1 MIIVYQE
8 IKPKPENTNENVIS
22 YFKEVLGDTRAFD
35 GNIEVKLYT
44 DQEDGQTL
52 RLISKWES
60 REHYAKYREFRAS
73 LGGQLGK
80 IAEVTVMTYN
90 ELNEEV

>member
-8 IKPKPENTNENVIS
+8 IKPKNNNEEVIN
-22 YFKEVLGDTRAFD
+22 YFKEVLSDTRAFN
-35 GNIEVKLYT
+35 GNIEVQLYV

-80 IAEVTVMTYN
+80 IADVVVMTYN
-90 ELNEEV
+90 ELKEEI

>member
-8 IKPKPENTNENVIS
+8 IKPLNEKQEVIN
-22 YFKEVLGDTRAFD
+22 YFKEVLADTRAFD
-35 GNIEVKLYT
+35 GNIEVNVYEVE
-44 DQEDGQTL
+44 EDDSIV

-73 LGGQLGK
+73 LGGQLAK
-80 IAEVTVMTYN
+80 IATVPVMTFN
-90 ELNEEV
+90 KLNEDV

>member
-1 MIIVYQE
+1 MIIIYQE
-8 IKPKPENTNENVIS
+8 IKPKNNNEEVIN
-22 YFKEVLGDTRAFD
+22 YFKEVLKDTRAFD
-35 GNIEVKLYT
+35 GNIEVQLYL
-44 DQEDGQTL
+44 DQEDGKTL

-80 IAEVTVMTYN
+80 IAEVIVMTYN